1 MMADS
6 GGGRAVLVRLE
17 VLISSVEINFKSSLS
32 GYQKSMTIS

>member
-6 GGGRAVLVRLE
+6 GGGRAVLTGAGRLE

-32 GYQKSMTIS
+32 E